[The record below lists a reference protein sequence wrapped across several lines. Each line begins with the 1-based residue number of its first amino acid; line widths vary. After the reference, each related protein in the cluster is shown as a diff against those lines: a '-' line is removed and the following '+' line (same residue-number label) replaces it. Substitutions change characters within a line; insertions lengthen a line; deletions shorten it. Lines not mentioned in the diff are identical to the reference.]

1 MFHLSLP
8 AKLEDDVLILVA
20 EFRSYHLEPTPKA
33 LTDLFRII
41 KTLCMEGLPLQEW
54 VYFIFPFNNV
64 INWD

>member
-41 KTLCMEGLPLQEW
+41 KTLCMEGLPLQE
-54 VYFIFPFNNV
+54 
-64 INWD
+64 